1 MELLTPTYPTDKK
14 LRIIS
19 GWAKGRKLHT
29 PPKKQAQTIRP
40 TSDRAREALFSILTP
55 HIDGATVIDLYA
67 GTGAFGIEALSRG
80 ASHVTF
86 VDNTT
91 ISLNLVK
98 KNLELCFESLL
109 KSHSPPPFKTNLYK
123 IDLSHN
129 RCFKKHSNLSLENF
143 DIIFLDPPYSKGLA
157 KHTLQEI
164 DSYNNLKH
172 DVLIVAEE
180 RFNEEVPNEFKTLTL
195 ADNRKYG
202 EASFWFYKIKS

>member
-1 MELLTPTYPTDKK
+1 M
-14 LRIIS
+14 RIIS

-29 PPKKQAQTIRP
+29 PPKKQSQTIRP
-40 TSDRAREALFSILTP
+40 TSDRAREALFSILAP
-55 HIDGATVIDLYA
+55 HIDGASIIDLYA

-80 ASHVTF
+80 ASGVTF
-86 VDNTT
+86 VDNTN

-109 KSHSPPPFKTNLYK
+109 RSDNPPSFTTNLYK

-129 RCFKKHSNLSLENF
+129 RCFKKHSILALENY

-157 KHTLQEI
+157 KHTLQEL
-164 DSYNNLKH
+164 DSCNNLKE